1 MHRHVALLTD
11 FGLDDPYVGQMKGAL
26 AAHGPCVPVLDLCH
40 RVAPYNTL
48 QAGFILR
55 ASCGHFPP
63 GTVFVNVVDPGV
75 GGARRIVILEA
86 LDRFFLAPDNG
97 LLTMVLEAAA
107 GCRAYVADMSHFEKA
122 SATFHGR
129 DVFVPLA
136 VRLALGAGPDVL
148 GVRTD
153 PAGLV
158 RLREPWARRTSEGAA
173 ARVLHVDRFGNCLL
187 NMEIEQ
193 WKPVIAT
200 AGGLHLQ
207 TGQTITPCAT
217 YESLSPD
224 SIGILAGSQGV
235 MELAMNMGSAAERL
249 LLKPGSEVSFLFG

>member
-26 AAHGPCVPVLDLCH
+26 AMHGPCVPVLDLCH
-40 RVAPYNTL
+40 HVTPYNTL
-48 QAGFILR
+48 QAGFLLR

-75 GGARRIVILEA
+75 GGSRRIVILEA

-97 LLTMVLEAAA
+97 LLTMVLEAAPD
-107 GCRAYVADMSHFEKA
+107 CRAFAADISHFAKA

-129 DVFVPLA
+129 DVFAPLA
-136 VRLALGAGPDVL
+136 VRLALGADPDVL
-148 GVRTD
+148 GTQVD

-158 RLREPWARRTSEGAA
+158 RLPELWAHRISEGAA

-187 NMEIEQ
+187 NMEIDP
-193 WKPVIAT
+193 WKSAIESGEAVRLAS
-200 AGGLHLQ
+200 
-207 TGQTITPCAT
+207 GQSVTPCAS
-217 YESLSPD
+217 YEALNPGCV
-224 SIGILAGSQGV
+224 GILAGSQGV
-235 MELAMNMGSAAERL
+235 MELAMNMSSAAEQL
-249 LLKPGSEVSFLFG
+249 MLEPGSEVIFLFG

>member
-26 AAHGPCVPVLDLCH
+26 AMHGPCVPVLDLCH
-40 RVAPYNTL
+40 NVVPYNML

-97 LLTMVLEAAA
+97 LLTMILEAAPD
-107 GCRAYVADMSHFEKA
+107 CRAYEVDQAHFVAA

-129 DVFVPLA
+129 DIFAPLA

-148 GVRTD
+148 GRQTD

-158 RLREPWARRTSEGAA
+158 RLSGP
-173 ARVLHVDRFGNCLL
+173 
-187 NMEIEQ
+187 
-193 WKPVIAT
+193 
-200 AGGLHLQ
+200 
-207 TGQTITPCAT
+207 
-217 YESLSPD
+217 
-224 SIGILAGSQGV
+224 
-235 MELAMNMGSAAERL
+235 
-249 LLKPGSEVSFLFG
+249 